1 MVGKRGSGETKDTFQ
16 AGKKKLKKHDTM
28 CLRGDPGELCR
39 PTSTPFFFSFF
50 FQESEGHRGRERSV
64 PIGRRSSHLL
74 WDESQFAELLITS
87 TAESKPGEGEQL
99 SAHLHITR
107 PAPRGREGERRRYG
121 DGGGRGRRR
130 VGERW
135 KGSDTKAREDGG
147 SGGA

>member
-1 MVGKRGSGETKDTFQ
+1 M
-16 AGKKKLKKHDTM
+16 
-28 CLRGDPGELCR
+28 
-39 PTSTPFFFSFF
+39 
-50 FQESEGHRGRERSV
+50 

-107 PAPRGREGERRRYG
+107 PARRGREGERRRYG
-121 DGGGRGRRR
+121 DGGGRRRRR

-135 KGSDTKAREDGG
+135 KRSDTKAQVDGG
-147 SGGA
+147 GEGLKGAIQKRNFGQESGQGQEKRNGV